1 MKILAGI
8 LFSGGH
14 GDNTCGTGLGGLE
27 GLLPFTC
34 VKHGFS
40 SHMLVERW
48 SWVEGCQTG
57 WRTPKRT
64 LRFSQSQGRPPEAA
78 PTCGGWGK
86 ASDGLEGE
94 WVPESS
100 ILYRCLWLRARGKAA
115 GMQESCPG
123 HVPTGWGGRA
133 LQSTSLLSSLCKQQR
148 HTDSLCVCARAGG
161 ASGLRGPIATHCRW
175 EPLLPCAGPRWVL
188 GLPTP
193 AGRSLCTGWIHSLA
207 PFIPTPQQA
216 PLLPTFIER
225 ETEALKSHTLPRA
238 QSGSAKPGLTL
249 RSV

>member
-1 MKILAGI
+1 MELGR
-8 LFSGGH
+8 
-14 GDNTCGTGLGGLE
+14 GLSDRLE
-27 GLLPFTC
+27 
-34 VKHGFS
+34 
-40 SHMLVERW
+40 
-48 SWVEGCQTG
+48 
-57 WRTPKRT
+57 TPKRT
-64 LRFSQSQGRPPEAA
+64 LRFSQSQGKPPEAA

-100 ILYRCLWLRARGKAA
+100 LLYRCLWPRARGKAA

-161 ASGLRGPIATHCRW
+161 PLGSGDPSPHAADGSPCCHAQSRGGGWACRHLLGAHCVRVGFIHY
-175 EPLLPCAGPRWVL
+175 LLSSPHPNKH
-188 GLPTP
+188 P
-193 AGRSLCTGWIHSLA
+193 SS
-207 PFIPTPQQA
+207 
-216 PLLPTFIER
+216 LLPTFIER